1 MSRVP
6 TPTKIILPN
15 GLAVLVLRRD
25 HAPIVATTLLYGA
38 GSLHEPDGHTGL
50 AHLMEHMMF
59 RGTAAYPQGEIDSLT
74 GRLGGVN
81 NAVTTTDYAAY
92 YFVLPSEHW
101 RVPLA
106 IEADRMAGCP
116 IDVES
121 FETERRVALEE
132 RKMFQD
138 DPEAMLDETVD
149 RLALTRHPYR
159 HPVVGLRED
168 IERLTF
174 GDLRAFYESHYVP
187 NNAVL
192 AVAGDVDEDAV
203 VAEAERLFAG
213 VESGDLAPLS
223 SQVEPLQ
230 TSPRHATMRRGTA
243 PPQAVLAYH
252 TPSATHADAPA
263 VEILATLLGVG
274 RTCRLYNRFVAGD
287 GVASE
292 ISATRLFQK
301 EPGLFYIAGTLHP
314 GADLERFERDVMQV
328 LEDVARKPIPSDELA
343 KGTEQMRTDHELARE
358 TCLGLAGGLAFWETL
373 GGWEL
378 ERQFETGLAQV
389 SGPDIARVVET
400 HFDPDTRSVAWLMPE
415 DE

>member
-6 TPTKIILPN
+6 TPIEVTLPN
-15 GLAVLVLRRD
+15 GLVVLVLRRD

-59 RGTAAYPQGEIDSLT
+59 RGTPAYPQGEIDSLT

-101 RVPLA
+101 RVPLE
-106 IEADRMAGCP
+106 IEADRMAACP

-149 RLALTRHPYR
+149 RLALERHPYR

-168 IERLTF
+168 IERMTF

-192 AVAGDVDEDAV
+192 AVAGDIDEDQV
-203 VAEAERLFAG
+203 VAEAGRLFGTIEAG
-213 VESGDLAPLS
+213 ALAPIPS
-223 SQVEPLQ
+223 HAEPPQ
-230 TSPRHATMRRGTA
+230 TSPRHAEIQHGAA

-252 TPSATHADAPA
+252 TPSATHDDAPA
-263 VEILATLLGVG
+263 VELLATLLGVG
-274 RTCRLYNRFVAGD
+274 RTCRLYKRFVAGD

-314 GADLERFERDVMQV
+314 GADLEQFEGDVMRV
-328 LEDVARKPIPSDELA
+328 LEELAREPVPRDELA
-343 KGTEQMRTDHELARE
+343 KATEQIRTDHELGRE
-358 TCLGLAGGLAFWETL
+358 TCLGLAGALAFWETL
-373 GGWEL
+373 GGWQL
-378 ERQFETGLAQV
+378 EREFETGLANV
-389 SGPDIARVVET
+389 TGEDVARVVET
-400 HFDPDTRSVAWLMPE
+400 YFAPDTRSVAWLTPV